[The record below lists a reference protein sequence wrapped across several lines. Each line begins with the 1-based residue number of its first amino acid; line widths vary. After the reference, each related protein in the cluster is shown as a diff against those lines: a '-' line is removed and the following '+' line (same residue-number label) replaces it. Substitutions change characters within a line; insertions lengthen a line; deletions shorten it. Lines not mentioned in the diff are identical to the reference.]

1 MTFAVLHIE
10 KGTAGKAS
18 GLGSHID
25 RTKRVLNA
33 DPLLSE
39 KNFCLRY
46 DAMYGRIRIHRS
58 GSERNEAP
66 LGERIQRR
74 IEEGYKGK
82 TAIRKDAVTHL
93 NIVLTGS
100 HDRMQDIASDPERLR
115 NWAADN
121 FRFVCN
127 RYGHLNV
134 VEFAVHMDE
143 RTPHIHCVVVPLTKD
158 GRLSA
163 KSVMGDR
170 RAMSRLQDDYGKAM
184 QEKYGLQRGIEGSTA
199 THDSVREYYGRI
211 KESLKVEPYKNPE
224 IEVFPPRIGN
234 PPLLN
239 RQKWAEAQNK
249 AISEAFFG
257 MAREIFNGVTRT
269 AENHVREAENSS
281 IRKDEELNRLRKE
294 NAQYRG
300 QDRRKHPER
309 YSAFGKRLSKEDERF
324 KAAILSGDL
333 NELISLN
340 AQGYQPS
347 KQFFLEIA
355 RDKRSDGNAKTV
367 ANHLFKLDALPRL
380 SNLKLATSTDSLSK
394 GKENRQK
401 QSGFKR

>member
-1 MTFAVLHIE
+1 MAFAVLHIE
-10 KGTAGKAS
+10 KGTTGKAS

-39 KNFCLRY
+39 KNFFLRY
-46 DAMYGRIRIHRS
+46 DAMYNRIQFYRN
-58 GSERNEAP
+58 GSERNELP
-66 LGERIQRR
+66 LGERIQKR

-93 NIVLTGS
+93 NIILTGS
-100 HDRMQDIASDPERLR
+100 HDRMQDIANDSEKLK

-211 KESLKVEPYKNPE
+211 KESLKFEPYRNPE
-224 IEVFPPRIGN
+224 IEVFPPRIDN
-234 PPLLN
+234 PPLIN
-239 RQKWAEAQNK
+239 RQKWAETQNK
-249 AISEAFFG
+249 AISEAFFS
-257 MAREIFNGVTRT
+257 MARKLFNVITKT

-294 NAQYRG
+294 NAQHRG
-300 QDRRKHPER
+300 QDRRNHPER
-309 YSAFGKRLSKEDERF
+309 YNAFGKRLSKDDERF
-324 KAAILSGDL
+324 KAAIFGGDL
-333 NELISLN
+333 NELIALN
-340 AQGYQPS
+340 TQGYQPT

-355 RDKRSDGNAKTV
+355 RDKRSDDNAKTV
-367 ANHLFKLDALPRL
+367 ANHLFKLDALTKL
-380 SNLKLATSTDSLSK
+380 SDLKLGTSPAAQREK
-394 GKENRQK
+394 K
-401 QSGFKR
+401 QNQPKFKL

>member
-1 MTFAVLHIE
+1 MAFAVLHIE

-58 GSERNEAP
+58 GNERNEAP

-100 HDRMQDIASDPERLR
+100 HDRMQDIASDPERLK

-224 IEVFPPRIGN
+224 IEVFPPRIEN

-249 AISEAFFG
+249 AISEAFLAWQG
-257 MAREIFNGVTRT
+257 
-269 AENHVREAENSS
+269 
-281 IRKDEELNRLRKE
+281 K
-294 NAQYRG
+294 
-300 QDRRKHPER
+300 
-309 YSAFGKRLSKEDERF
+309 YSTE
-324 KAAILSGDL
+324 
-333 NELISLN
+333 
-340 AQGYQPS
+340 
-347 KQFFLEIA
+347 
-355 RDKRSDGNAKTV
+355 
-367 ANHLFKLDALPRL
+367 
-380 SNLKLATSTDSLSK
+380 
-394 GKENRQK
+394 
-401 QSGFKR
+401 

>member
-1 MTFAVLHIE
+1 MAFAVLHIE
-10 KGTAGKAS
+10 KGTTGKAS

-39 KNFCLRY
+39 KNFFLRY
-46 DAMYGRIRIHRS
+46 DAMYNRIQFYRN
-58 GSERNEAP
+58 GSERNELP
-66 LGERIQRR
+66 LGERIQKR

-93 NIVLTGS
+93 NIILTGS
-100 HDRMQDIASDPERLR
+100 HDRMQDIANDFEKLK

-211 KESLKVEPYKNPE
+211 KESLKFEPYRNPE
-224 IEVFPPRIGN
+224 IEVFPPRIDN
-234 PPLLN
+234 PPLIN
-239 RQKWAEAQNK
+239 RQKWAETQNK
-249 AISEAFFG
+249 AISEAFFS
-257 MAREIFNGVTRT
+257 MARNLFNVITKT
-269 AENHVREAENSS
+269 AENHVREVENSS

-294 NAQYRG
+294 NAQHRG
-300 QDRRKHPER
+300 QDRRNHPER
-309 YSAFGKRLSKEDERF
+309 YNAFGKRLSKDDERF
-324 KAAILSGDL
+324 KAAIFGGDL
-333 NELISLN
+333 NELIALN
-340 AQGYQPS
+340 TQGYQPT

-355 RDKRSDGNAKTV
+355 RDKRSDDNAKTV
-367 ANHLFKLDALPRL
+367 ANHLFKLDALTKL
-380 SNLKLATSTDSLSK
+380 SDLKLGTSPAAQREKKQNQSK
-394 GKENRQK
+394 
-401 QSGFKR
+401 FKL